1 MATDQRPPGDDVSSS
16 GRGPAPRS
24 GQGAGSGEHTES
36 LHVPLRWW
44 ALATMFLASVL
55 LAFLV
60 AMPAAVA
67 FAATFVL
74 VALTVLVF
82 WSFGNGRVE
91 VSDATFRAG
100 RAHIPVGYLADPVAL
115 DRDGTRRVA
124 GVDADARAFLVLRPY
139 IATSVR
145 VRVVDPADPTPY
157 WLVSTRHPAA
167 LAAAL
172 TVAISAQE

>member
-1 MATDQRPPGDDVSSS
+1 MRLRRKAPTEAGSSS
-16 GRGPAPRS
+16 TSTKSARSTRCGLSIVNAP
-24 GQGAGSGEHTES
+24 G
-36 LHVPLRWW
+36 
-44 ALATMFLASVL
+44 
-55 LAFLV
+55 
-60 AMPAAVA
+60 
-67 FAATFVL
+67 TFVL
-74 VALTVLVF
+74 VALTVLAF

-91 VSDATFRAG
+91 VSDGTFRAG
-100 RAHIPVGYLADPVAL
+100 RAHIPVGHLADPVAL